1 MDNYEKL
8 GLFYLGRDYDPL
20 SDVVA
25 DRPLLLSSKDL
36 TTHAVC
42 IGMTGSGKTGLCI
55 SLLEEAAID
64 GIPSIVIDPKGDLS
78 NLLLTF
84 PNLSSEEFLPWVN
97 PGEAENAGLSL
108 EEYAVSQAEL
118 WKGGLAKWG
127 QEPSRIQRLR
137 DAADFCVYTPG
148 STAGKPVSILGSL
161 AVPPGE
167 IRADRDLLNEAVEST
182 VTSLLSLLD
191 MDADPLQSREHIFL
205 SNVFKGSWEA
215 GKSIDLGTL
224 IGMIQNPPFSR
235 IGVMDLESF
244 YPGKDRSALAMR
256 MNSLL
261 AAPGFEAWLEGDPL
275 NIDDL
280 LYTSEGKP
288 RVSIVSIAHLSETQR
303 MFIVSLLLTQLV
315 SWVRTQPGTSS
326 LRAICYM
333 DEIFGYFPPVANP
346 PSKKPLLTLLKQ
358 ARACGLGMVLSTQ
371 NPVDLDYK
379 GLGNTGTW
387 FIGRLQTQQDQ
398 DRIIEGLKSIQG
410 GLDQNS
416 IRETIAGLAKRVFLL
431 NSVHREHAQL
441 FHTRW
446 ALSYLRGPLT
456 RDQIKQLAGE
466 RPKEKEAEP
475 STRPEPTP
483 QKVSDHPPA
492 SAVPPV
498 LPSHLKPGYLPGA
511 IGRIPEYGLAAWGLG
526 TVYYLHAGKGV
537 SHQEEFSLLT
547 QLDPNDPLPCWETAS
562 RTELQFEDLLGEPS
576 PDCSFREV
584 PPYLS
589 DRKIVTAWERSLTD
603 WLYRNRTLDLMKS
616 PSTGIL
622 STPGETERNFRIRL
636 QTAVH
641 EKRDEAMDKLKTSYG
656 RRMESLENKIFTAEQ
671 RLEKEK
677 EQQKHQTVQTG
688 ISLGATVLGAL
699 FGGGRSAVGRAATSA
714 RSASRVA
721 REKQDVEQA
730 REKLEKL
737 REDLKELNEKMT
749 GELEA
754 VKNSFDPME
763 ETLETVSI
771 KPLKKNITVQRMLPV
786 WAPGE

>member
-1 MDNYEKL
+1 MVSVMDNYEKL
-8 GLFYLGRDYDPL
+8 GLFYLGKNYDPE
-20 SDVVA
+20 SGSVA
-25 DRPLLLSSKDL
+25 EKPLLLASKDL

-64 GIPSIVIDPKGDLS
+64 GISSIVIDPKGDLS

-84 PNLSSEEFLPWVN
+84 PGLSTEEFLPWVN

-108 EEYAVSQAEL
+108 EEYSRAQAEL
-118 WKGGLAKWG
+118 WKTGLEKWG
-127 QEPSRIQRLR
+127 QDASRIQRLR
-137 DAADFCVYTPG
+137 DSAEFSVYTPG
-148 STAGKPVSILGSL
+148 STAGRPVSILGSL
-161 AVPPGE
+161 SVPPQP

-191 MDADPLQSREHIFL
+191 MNADPLQSREHILL
-205 SNVFKGSWEA
+205 SNVFKGSWEE
-215 GKSIDLGTL
+215 GKDLDLGSL
-224 IGMIQNPPFSR
+224 IGMIQTPPFNR

-244 YPGKDRSALAMR
+244 YPAKDRSALAMR

-261 AAPGFEAWLEGDPL
+261 AAPGFQAWLEGEPL
-275 NIDDL
+275 SIDDL
-280 LYTSEGKP
+280 LYDPSGKP
-288 RVSIVSIAHLSETQR
+288 RVSIISIAHLSETQR
-303 MFIVSLLLTQLV
+303 MFMVSLLLTQLV

-398 DRIIEGLKSIQG
+398 DRVIEGLKDVQG
-410 GLDQNS
+410 VAGQGS
-416 IRETIAGLAKRVFLL
+416 IRETIAGLEKRVFLL
-431 NSVHREHAQL
+431 NSVHRDHAEL
-441 FHTRW
+441 FRTRW

-456 RDQIKQLAGE
+456 RDQIKMLAGE
-466 RPKEKEAEP
+466 ASPEMKAEP
-475 STRPEPTP
+475 AAPARPIP
-483 QKVSDHPPA
+483 DDPPA
-492 SAVPPV
+492 AAVPPV
-498 LPSHLKPGYLPGA
+498 LPSHLKPGYLPSTG
-511 IGRIPEYGLAAWGLG
+511 GEYRLSAWGLG
-526 TVYYLHAGKGV
+526 TVYYLDTRKGI
-537 SHQEEFSLLT
+537 SHQEEFSLLSE
-547 QLDPNDPLPCWETAS
+547 LRPDDPLPAWENAS
-562 RTELQFEDLLGEPS
+562 ETELQFEDLLGEPA

-589 DRKIVTAWERSLTD
+589 DRKALTVWERSLTD
-603 WLYRNRTLDLMKS
+603 WLYRNRTLDLLKS

-622 STPGETERNFRIRL
+622 SNPGESERDFRIRL

-641 EKRDEAMDKLKTSYG
+641 EKRDEAMEKLRETYG
-656 RRMESLENKIFTAEQ
+656 KRAETLENRIFAAEQ
-671 RLEKEK
+671 RLEKEV
-677 EQQKHQTVQTG
+677 EQQKHQKVQTG

-699 FGGGRSAVGRAATSA
+699 FGGARSAVGRAATSA
-714 RSASRVA
+714 RSASRAA

-737 REDLKELNEKMT
+737 REDMEELNGALEA
-749 GELEA
+749 ELEEVA
-754 VKNSFDPME
+754 KAFDPVSE
-763 ETLETVSI
+763 ELQTVSV
-771 KPLKKNITVQRMLPV
+771 KPLKKNITVKRMLPV
-786 WAPGE
+786 WTPGE